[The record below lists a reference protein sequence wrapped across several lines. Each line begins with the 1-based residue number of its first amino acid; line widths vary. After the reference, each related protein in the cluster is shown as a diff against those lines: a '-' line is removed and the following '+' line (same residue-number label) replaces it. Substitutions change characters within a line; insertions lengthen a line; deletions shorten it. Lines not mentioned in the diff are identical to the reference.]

1 MNQILRPAIAMIE
14 LIFAIVVMGLAL
26 MSVPMLISTATKSG
40 YVAIQQEAVAEAA
53 SNMNI
58 IMGYHWDEQDTSDSA
73 PATVLLVSSL
83 GHIDLNESSA
93 GYRVGTPLESTRS
106 YFDHMGS
113 RFTATAKASLGSE
126 TGDRDDIDDFNGNSH
141 LIEIIGSTVDNI
153 ETDTI
158 QISTKVAYIL
168 DTPTG
173 SNYNNTV
180 VNGTITF
187 NPDFNA
193 DTTSTNIKR
202 ITTTLTSVGAPA
214 ELSKKIVLHAFS
226 CNVGIS
232 EIESITIP

>member
-106 YFDHMGS
+106 YFDHIGS
-113 RFTATAKASLGSE
+113 RFSATPKASLGE
-126 TGDRDDIDDFNGNSH
+126 DAGDRDDIDDFNGNSH
-141 LIEIIGSTVDNI
+141 LIEVLSAAVDNI

-158 QISTKVAYIL
+158 RISTKVAYIP
-168 DTPTG
+168 DAPAG
-173 SNYNNTV
+173 SGYNNTK
-180 VNGTITF
+180 TIIY
-187 NPDFNA
+187 NPDFTA
-193 DTTSTNIKR
+193 DTTTSTNIKR

-226 CNVGIS
+226 CNIGVS